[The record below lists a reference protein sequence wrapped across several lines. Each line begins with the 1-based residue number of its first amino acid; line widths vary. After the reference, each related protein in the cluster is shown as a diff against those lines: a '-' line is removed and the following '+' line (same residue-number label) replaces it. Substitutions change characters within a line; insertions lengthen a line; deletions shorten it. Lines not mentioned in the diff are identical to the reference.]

1 MAKSIAEM
9 ADEILNGALS
19 NPAAAVNEIKA
30 SIPENERPLPDISDE
45 ARDSLLQA
53 SLLTEDYT
61 ANRSREITHGLAGE
75 EEANR
80 QGIEAKR
87 KKAEWDKKN
96 REKRTASRHAASV
109 RGDRLSP
116 GETNRQA
123 AHTSGRGKKAGAAG
137 HRDTRKSPAIGSP
150 TASPSNSAH
159 WRGEVEKTKTG
170 TSTNLTNNPAGTKFA
185 KGAHKSAINR
195 SRTARGAKPIEGV
208 QIMKTG
214 KTMTLV
220 DAKDKN
226 WIQGAEKDIE
236 RRGTKGKCTPIT
248 KPGCTGKAKALAKT
262 FKKMA
267 KKRDAEVVSKD
278 EKGENGNKF
287 KGMKKEH
294 LAILAQAKQIIDE
307 MTAAGSIGVNMAGSS
322 NKKYD
327 TNGKPMGKD
336 NVTVAPIGREMRSV
350 VQSQGASGDKL
361 KPIGKGKT
369 AKKKSAKVKK
379 ESFETFLDS
388 IVTEAQKCS

>member
-185 KGAHKSAINR
+185 KRAHKSAINR

-236 RRGTKGKCTPIT
+236 RRGTEGKCTPIT

-267 KKRDAEVVSKD
+267 K
-278 EKGENGNKF
+278 

>member
-185 KGAHKSAINR
+185 KRAHKSAINR

-267 KKRDAEVVSKD
+267 K
-278 EKGENGNKF
+278 